1 MAPAHGV
8 VRALGAAPAHDGG
21 GSGAMSI
28 DIRPFQ
34 PYDLPGMYRV
44 CLRTGDS
51 GRDATGLYGDPDLL
65 PHIYAGPYP
74 AADPGLTFVAADA
87 SGVLGYVV
95 ATADSHAF
103 DGWLEEHWW
112 PELRLRYP
120 LPPPPLSAPLST
132 PDPGDGTKDRQC
144 VEHIHRPG
152 PPEPKALYE
161 RYPAHLHID
170 ILPRGQGAG
179 LGRRLMDA
187 LLTALRE
194 RGVPGLHLGVGAGN
208 PGAHA
213 FYLRLGFTEAERQEW
228 GSVMVMDLTRR
239 VG

>member
-1 MAPAHGV
+1 
-8 VRALGAAPAHDGG
+8 
-21 GSGAMSI
+21 MSI
-28 DIRPFQ
+28 EVRPFG
-34 PYDLPGMYRV
+34 PFDLPGMYRV

-74 AADPGLTFVAADA
+74 AADPGLTFVAADEQ
-87 SGVLGYVV
+87 GVLGYVV
-95 ATADSHAF
+95 ATADTHAF

-112 PELRLRYP
+112 PPLRRRYP
-120 LPPPPLSAPLST
+120 HRPAAG
-132 PDPGDGTKDRQC
+132 PGDGTRDRSC
-144 VEHIHRPG
+144 VERIHRPG
-152 PPEPKALYE
+152 PPEPDALYE

-187 LLTALRE
+187 LLAALRE
-194 RGVPGLHLGVGAGN
+194 RGVRGLHLGVGGGN

-213 FYLRLGFTEAERQEW
+213 FYLRMGFTEADRQDW
-228 GSVMVMDLTRR
+228 GSVMVMDLTRDAEDGAQPSGGGMR
-239 VG
+239 TIGQPS

>member
-1 MAPAHGV
+1 
-8 VRALGAAPAHDGG
+8 
-21 GSGAMSI
+21 MSI
-28 DIRPFQ
+28 DVRPFQ
-34 PYDLPGMYRV
+34 AFDLPGMYRV

-87 SGVLGYVV
+87 RGCS
-95 ATADSHAF
+95 ATSSRPPTAMPSTAGWRSTGGPSSDCATRSRRRPRLHAAADPADPADSA
-103 DGWLEEHWW
+103 
-112 PELRLRYP
+112 
-120 LPPPPLSAPLST
+120 
-132 PDPGDGTKDRQC
+132 DPGDGTKDRQC

-152 PPEPKALYE
+152 PPEPKTLYE

-179 LGRRLMDA
+179 LGRRLMEA

-228 GSVMVMDLTRR
+228 GSVMVMDLMRR
-239 VG
+239 LG

>member
-1 MAPAHGV
+1 
-8 VRALGAAPAHDGG
+8 
-21 GSGAMSI
+21 MSI
-28 DIRPFQ
+28 DVRPFQ
-34 PYDLPGMYRV
+34 PFDLPGMYRV
-44 CLRTGDS
+44 CLLTGDS
-51 GRDATGLYGDPDLL
+51 GRDATALYGDPDLL

-74 AADPGLTFVAADA
+74 AADPGLTFVAADER
-87 SGVLGYVV
+87 GVLGYIV
-95 ATADSHAF
+95 ATADTHAF

-112 PELRLRYP
+112 PSLRHRYP
-120 LPPPPLSAPLST
+120 RPLAE
-132 PDPGDGTKDRQC
+132 DPGDGTKDWQC
-144 VEHIHRPG
+144 VAHIHRPG
-152 PPEPKALYE
+152 PPEPEALYA

-187 LLTALRE
+187 LLTALCE
-194 RGVPGLHLGVGAGN
+194 RGVRGLHLGVGAGN

-239 VG
+239 LGPTP

>member
-1 MAPAHGV
+1 
-8 VRALGAAPAHDGG
+8 
-21 GSGAMSI
+21 MSI

-34 PYDLPGMYRV
+34 PFDLPGMYRV

-120 LPPPPLSAPLST
+120 LPLPPLSTPLST

-179 LGRRLMDA
+179 LGRRRDGDGPDA
-187 LLTALRE
+187 AGRH
-194 RGVPGLHLGVGAGN
+194 GPVGTKPNGPCEAG
-208 PGAHA
+208 P
-213 FYLRLGFTEAERQEW
+213 FL
-228 GSVMVMDLTRR
+228 GSVGLMRHNGISAP
-239 VG
+239 VGPC